1 MSFDDLFWKREF
13 SSYIQESNVYDRSN
27 PAWSGLDALLESE
40 RIRNEM
46 FTEHDLW
53 HF

>member
-1 MSFDDLFWKREF
+1 MIYFGKESFLHLFIK
-13 SSYIQESNVYDRSN
+13 SNVFDRNVSPN
-27 PAWSGLDALLESE
+27 YEGLDALLESE

-46 FTEHDLW
+46 FTFEHDLW